1 VAQGWNDVD
10 FHGSAQ
16 IPTPHLS
23 ALARS
28 GVTLNNYYVQP
39 VCSPTRSSLL
49 TGRHVIHS
57 GIYDPD
63 CDHGTTFAVPLNFT
77 MLPVPLAKLG
87 YESHAIGKWH
97 LGLFSR
103 RVVPTGK
110 GFATFQ
116 GYYGGAEDYFTHQN
130 SGAND
135 MHFDIGSSL
144 KADTSNVGEYSTFIY
159 AKRAIDLINSFAD
172 RKKAA
177 AAAAVAAAAAGVAS
191 VGASGAASGA
201 ALGADE
207 GVSSTST
214 PSTSPATPVLASSTT
229 APASSL
235 FMYLAFQ
242 GETLHLTLIPL
253 YS

>member
-1 VAQGWNDVD
+1 M
-10 FHGSAQ
+10 
-16 IPTPHLS
+16 
-23 ALARS
+23 
-28 GVTLNNYYVQP
+28 
-39 VCSPTRSSLL
+39 CSPTRSSLL

-87 YESHAIGKWH
+87 YESHAVGKWH

-116 GYYGGAEDYFTHQN
+116 GYYGGGEDYFTHQN
-130 SGAND
+130 KGAND

-177 AAAAVAAAAAGVAS
+177 AAAAAAL
-191 VGASGAASGA
+191 GA

-207 GVSSTST
+207 EVPSTST
-214 PSTSPATPVLASSTT
+214 PSTSPATPVLASSTA

-242 GETLHLTLIPL
+242 GETLCLALIPV